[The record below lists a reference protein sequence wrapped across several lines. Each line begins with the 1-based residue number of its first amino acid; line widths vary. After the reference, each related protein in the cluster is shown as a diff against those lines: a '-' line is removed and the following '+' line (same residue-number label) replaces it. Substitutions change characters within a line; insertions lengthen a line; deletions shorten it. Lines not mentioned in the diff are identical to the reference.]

1 MRRTV
6 PVLLGGLAAIT
17 VRAEGDQVFLTE
29 NGVTSE
35 VPATP
40 ELLDALR
47 KAGGSATLT
56 PDANLIMSGGGGSA
70 FNYEI
75 PWLHGKPAPHSRAD
89 EKQQPATSPDA
100 PRDAPPAPPPQN
112 HDKGSGTGD
121 S

>member
-1 MRRTV
+1 
-6 PVLLGGLAAIT
+6 LAAIT
-17 VRAEGDQVFLTE
+17 VRAEGHQVFLTE

-47 KAGGSATLT
+47 KAGGSVTLT

-70 FNYEI
+70 FNYAI
-75 PWLHGKPAPHSRAD
+75 PWPHGKSAPPSSAD
-89 EKQQPATSPDA
+89 EKQQPAATPDA
-100 PRDAPPAPPPQN
+100 PRDATPVPPPQS